1 MEFCKNTSHVSVD
14 SPLGPRLHAR
24 FLALLFGEVRCRHG
38 FRKGKIKCSL
48 RFYAQTKIEMIIL
61 LLYLK
66 LFIQLSHPLIK
77 FYELC
82 FLFKFDSL
90 RSVWQI
96 NNNVTAGKKEK
107 NELRISISN
116 SLIIEK
122 SRKYRGNEYSVDV
135 RGKETGKVKT

>member
-1 MEFCKNTSHVSVD
+1 M
-14 SPLGPRLHAR
+14 L
-24 FLALLFGEVRCRHG
+24 
-38 FRKGKIKCSL
+38 
-48 RFYAQTKIEMIIL
+48 TKILLPNKNSNDNSPTLSQIIHS
-61 LLYLK
+61 
-66 LFIQLSHPLIK
+66 IVSSIIK